1 MDPFLEPLQAH
12 HDRKAF
18 DCGEQSLNDYLRRYA
33 RQNDARDIG
42 RAFVAVET
50 PGSARVVGYYTLSTY
65 TLDSEALHERGLPRY
80 AIPAAR
86 IGRLARDVH
95 FRGQGVGESLLRDAL
110 NRCLAVS
117 DQIAI
122 HAVVVDAL
130 DEHAKRSYQEF
141 GFQELLGHP
150 MQLFLPIQTL
160 RKTRQG

>member
-1 MDPFLEPLQAH
+1 MGDWAVEPLSPAH
-12 HDRKAF
+12 QRAEF
-18 DCGEQSLNDYLRRYA
+18 SCGETSLDHFLRALVSQYER
-33 RQNDARDIG
+33 RRLG
-42 RAFVAVET
+42 RTYVALRSGT
-50 PGSARVVGYYTLSTY
+50 QRVVGYYTLSTY